1 MVDFTVLGAGGHQ
14 GTASIET
21 LVDDVWNTDL
31 EYGLASKRNIDR
43 VLAVETDS
51 ERLQNLEEELNLN
64 EWQLV
69 KENGRKAYENPDLDT
84 VIELV
89 ERDAADYLQYDFE
102 GGVVY
107 DGTWTTEREDVAE
120 ALADRI
126 EFGDTALLTESS
138 ASLFEK
144 PSEPAR
150 DPIHRLQAL
159 GLPMSENQVEMF
171 SDQKRSVIDDI
182 RRNDARVESIETY
195 RISSPEKMVETER
208 NLLKNNEGSTI
219 DKGAHDWG
227 KILATLSASGQVEE
241 DSEVVL
247 DEEESEYRVARVE
260 EGGQDII
267 YTAKGEEICGS
278 DLEGLSF
285 KGQRLNDGYAEIVA
299 GLEDVDLKVVTGL
312 TGIPEK
318 VRRRAEDLERNF
330 QVPDESEID
339 VVEGL
344 DIDEDDLN
352 AVNTADLV
360 FDYEGNE
367 EIRAEYVETDQA
379 DYLVST
385 ATGGE
390 MFTLKMMEDGLE
402 LLAYGPSD
410 WHASFLEEGI
420 DAVENNAEPT
430 VDIGTALETGR
441 INLEVARQ
449 AYRNARGK
457 DATVRVSQY
466 DGLDEV
472 LGLEEEYSSES
483 VPVREKKSSAEI

>member
-43 VLAVETDS
+43 VVGVEKDS
-51 ERLQNLEEELNLN
+51 KRLQNLEEELNLN

-69 KENGRKAYENPDLDT
+69 DEQNGRKAFEHSQLDT
-84 VIELV
+84 VLELV
-89 ERDAADYLQYDFE
+89 GKDAVDYLQKDFE

-107 DGTWTTEREDVAE
+107 DGTWTTKREDVAE

-126 EFGDTALLTESS
+126 KSDDAALLTESS

-171 SDQKRSVIDDI
+171 SDQKRSVINDI

-195 RISSPEKMVETER
+195 RISGPGKMVETER

-241 DSEVVL
+241 DSNVVL
-247 DEEESEYRVARVE
+247 DEEESEYRVARVQE
-260 EGGQDII
+260 DQDIE
-267 YTAKGEEICGS
+267 YTAEGREISGS
-278 DLEGLSF
+278 DLEDLSIN
-285 KGQRLNDGYAEIVA
+285 GQRLNDGYAEIVA
-299 GLEDVDLKVVTGL
+299 EIEDVDLKVVTGL

-318 VRRRAEDLERNF
+318 VRRRAEDLEQKF
-330 QVPDESEID
+330 QAPDES
-339 VVEGL
+339 
-344 DIDEDDLN
+344 DIDLIEDLDLDEDALN

-390 MFTLKMMEDGLE
+390 MFTLKMKEDGLE

-420 DAVENNAEPT
+420 DAVENNVEPT

-441 INLEVARQ
+441 INSEVAHQ
-449 AYRNARGK
+449 AYRNARGE

-466 DGLDEV
+466 DGLDEI
-472 LGLEEEYSSES
+472 LGLEEEYSSQP